1 MLETMVVLCSCGDSE
16 AARRIANA
24 LVDQRLA
31 ACVSILPAIESV
43 YRWREKIESAN
54 EALLLI
60 KTASHRFPALQ
71 EKILELHGYDTPEII
86 ALPVVAGLE
95 KYLGWL
101 GEQVSSPDR

>member
-1 MLETMVVLCSCGDSE
+1 MLETVVVLCSCSDPE
-16 AARRIANA
+16 AARSIANA
-24 LVDQRLA
+24 LVEQRLA

-43 YRWREKIESAN
+43 YRWQEKIESAN

-60 KTASHRFPALQ
+60 KTTSGHFAALQ
-71 EKILELHGYDTPEII
+71 EKILELHSYDTPEII

-95 KYLGWL
+95 KYLRWL

>member
-1 MLETMVVLCSCGDSE
+1 MTEAIVVLCSCSDAQ

-24 LVDQRLA
+24 LVEQRLA
-31 ACVSILPAIESV
+31 ACVSILPAVESV
-43 YRWREKIESAN
+43 YRWQEKVESAD

-60 KTASHRFPALQ
+60 KTTSERFPALQ
-71 EKILELHGYDTPEII
+71 KKILELHSYDTPEII
-86 ALPVVAGLE
+86 ALPIVTGLE